1 MFVKVTSGA
10 VMGVDGYIVDV
21 EVDLASGLPGFDVV
35 GLPDSAVKESRERVR
50 AAVRNAGY
58 NFPVKRVTVNLAPA
72 DTRKSGPA
80 FDLPIALGLLIC
92 AGALDVNVA
101 ENAFFTGE
109 LSLDGAVRPVA
120 GVLAMV
126 LTARDAGCTQCFV
139 PAENA
144 REASLVTGMA
154 VHAVADLRQL
164 VEALAAPH
172 GSGTG
177 CETLLFASASDT
189 RTTLDTSS
197 AYDVDFAD
205 VAGQAHLKR
214 AMEIAAAGCHNLV
227 MIGPPGAGKTMLARR
242 MPTILPDLTF
252 DESIEITKIYSVAGL
267 LTDYR
272 APNSAPDNRYN
283 RRHLLTERPFR
294 TPHHTASYISL
305 TGGGRIPNPGEIS
318 LAHNGVLF
326 LDELPEFGKKA
337 LETLRQPLE
346 DGKITLNRVGGVC
359 TYPSVFLLLAAMNP
373 CPCGFHGTDKCK
385 CTDAEIARYLDKIS
399 GPLLDRIDIMVE
411 ATPVAYDELAGNTKN
426 DTAHTGPTN
435 TPQGQSPT
443 LQSPGDTSTDIK
455 TRVEAARERQLQ
467 RFGATTTTSPTHN
480 NDPTTT
486 PPIRFNAKMTAAQV
500 KKYCPLDRE
509 SSELLKQVFESMNLS
524 ARAYHKIL
532 KISRTIA
539 DLEGTADINIEHV
552 AEAISY
558 RGLDRK
564 YW

>member
-10 VMGVDGYIVDV
+10 VMGVDGYVVDV

-50 AAVRNAGY
+50 AAIRNAGY

-92 AGALDVNVA
+92 AGALDVDVA
-101 ENAFFTGE
+101 EGAFFTGE

-126 LTARDAGCTQCFV
+126 FAARNAGCTRCFV

-154 VHAVADLRQL
+154 VHAVADLQEL
-164 VEALAAPH
+164 VESLAAPA
-172 GSGTG
+172 GSAAGI
-177 CETLLFASASDT
+177 ETLFYIAADET
-189 RTTLDTSS
+189 RTTLAASS
-197 AYDVDFAD
+197 IYGVDFAD

-267 LTDYR
+267 L
-272 APNSAPDNRYN
+272 N

-305 TGGGRIPNPGEIS
+305 TGGGRVPSPGEIS

-373 CPCGFHGTDKCK
+373 CPCGFHGSDKCK
-385 CTDAEIARYLDKIS
+385 CTDAEIAKYLDKIS

-411 ATPVAYDELAGNTKN
+411 AVPVAYDELAGSGS
-426 DTAHTGPTN
+426 TG
-435 TPQGQSPT
+435 TPQGNAQM
-443 LQSPGDTSTDIK
+443 PGETSVDIK
-455 TRVEAARERQLQ
+455 IRVEAARERQLE
-467 RFGATTTTSPTHN
+467 RFAKMTDVVTSSGGAAASPA
-480 NDPTTT
+480 
-486 PPIRFNAKMTAAQV
+486 IRFNAKMTAAQV

-539 DLEGTADINIEHV
+539 DLEGADDISIEHV

>member
-10 VMGVDGYIVDV
+10 VIGVDGYIVDV

-50 AAVRNAGY
+50 AAVRNVGY
-58 NFPVKRVTVNLAPA
+58 SFPVKRVTVNLAPA

-92 AGALDVNVA
+92 AGSLDTDVA
-101 ENAFFTGE
+101 EGAFFTGE
-109 LSLDGAVRPVA
+109 LSLNGAVRPVA

-126 LTARDAGCTQCFV
+126 LAARDAGCTKCFV
-139 PAENA
+139 PTENA
-144 REASLVTGMA
+144 REAALVTGMA
-154 VHAVADLRQL
+154 VHAVTDLRDL
-164 VEALAAPH
+164 VEALAVPNKVDSAAGGVIA
-172 GSGTG
+172 GSDA
-177 CETLLFASASDT
+177 LLFASPNDARTSLASDA
-189 RTTLDTSS
+189 S
-197 AYDVDFAD
+197 YDVDFAD

-252 DESIEITKIYSVAGL
+252 DESIEIMKIYSVAGL
-267 LTDYR
+267 L
-272 APNSAPDNRYN
+272 N
-283 RRHLLTERPFR
+283 RRNLLTERPFR

-305 TGGGRIPNPGEIS
+305 TGGGRVPSPGEIS

-373 CPCGFHGTDKCK
+373 CPCGFQGTDKCK

-411 ATPVAYDELAGNTKN
+411 ATPVAYDELATTRG
-426 DTAHTGPTN
+426 
-435 TPQGQSPT
+435 TPSGESSAQ
-443 LQSPGDTSTDIK
+443 IK
-455 TRVEAARERQLQ
+455 TRVEAARARQAK
-467 RFGATTTTSPTHN
+467 RFDTPANTST
-480 NDPTTT
+480 
-486 PPIRFNAKMTAAQV
+486 PIRFNAKMTAAQV
-500 KKYCPLDRE
+500 KKYCPLNRE
-509 SSELLKQVFESMNLS
+509 SSDLLKQVFESMNLS

-539 DLEGTADINIEHV
+539 DLEGVADISIEHV

>member
-92 AGALDVNVA
+92 AGALDADVA
-101 ENAFFTGE
+101 EGAFFTGE

-126 LTARDAGCTQCFV
+126 LAARDAGCTKCFV

-144 REASLVTGMA
+144 HEAALVMGMA
-154 VHAVADLRQL
+154 VHAVSDLREL
-164 VEALAAPH
+164 VEALAAPI
-172 GSGTG
+172 GSGAG
-177 CETLLFASASDT
+177 IETLLFASSFDAHTST
-189 RTTLDTSS
+189 IATSS
-197 AYDVDFAD
+197 YDVDFAD

-214 AMEIAAAGCHNLV
+214 AMEIAAAGCHNLI

-267 LTDYR
+267 LT
-272 APNSAPDNRYN
+272 

-294 TPHHTASYISL
+294 TPHHTASYIAL
-305 TGGGRIPNPGEIS
+305 TGGGRVPAPGEIS

-411 ATPVAYDELAGNTKN
+411 AVPVAYDELTGQADVGNA
-426 DTAHTGPTN
+426 AHGAAASSV
-435 TPQGQSPT
+435 GSPLGASPATRT
-443 LQSPGDTSTDIK
+443 LGETSADIK

-467 RFGATTTTSPTHN
+467 RFGAVANAAAATSTGGN
-480 NDPTTT
+480 VATSSL
-486 PPIRFNAKMTAAQV
+486 PIRFNAKMTAAQV

-539 DLEGTADINIEHV
+539 DLEGAADIAIEHV